1 MGKKKFLKRKDRK
14 MLDQSN
20 KESQDKQ
27 PRGEYKDII
36 KGNPSFEKYYKAQN
50 LCSEADFAKFME
62 TLLEELPAAFRITS
76 CRGQEKGILKYN
88 LFPQKNRP
96 L

>member
-1 MGKKKFLKRKDRK
+1 MGKKKFLKRKERK

-20 KESQDKQ
+20 KDSQDIKQ
-27 PRGEYKDII
+27 PRGEYKDIV

-76 CRGQEKGILKYN
+76 CRGQEKGILK
-88 LFPQKNRP
+88 
-96 L
+96 